1 MSNTV
6 LLIAI
11 IIGLII
17 LLLLN
22 IFLMYIPLHRIEN
35 ALEDIDNKV
44 EEAAV
49 VIKPVIDRF
58 LPLLETL

>member
-35 ALEDIDNKV
+35 SLEDIDNKV

>member
-6 LLIAI
+6 LLFVI
-11 IIGLII
+11 IFGFVV

-22 IFLMYIPLHRIEN
+22 IFLMYIPLNRIEN
-35 ALEDIDNKV
+35 ALTDIDSKV
-44 EEAAV
+44 EEAAA